1 MNNNFEIKYILKC
14 LELVEVR
21 LNWGPS
27 SEWTTYDFEK
37 LSGII
42 AETTG
47 VTLSITT
54 LKRLW
59 GKLKYNNIPAVT
71 TLNTLAQFAGYNS
84 WREFKQQ
91 VSLHREADVQQQS
104 REATT
109 TLPPVR
115 KVLARRWMLGIIGIL
130 PLLLIGYLL
139 LSSNKKPG
147 KPLNPAAFQF
157 SSNKIMSTGVPNSV
171 IFHYNALAA
180 GAADSVFISQSWD
193 TSRKVAVPRQK
204 DTWSSI
210 YYAPGYYRAKLMV
223 NKQIVKEHDLMI
235 ASDGWLAML
244 EAGPG
249 APYYF
254 KKTDIEKDSTVAV
267 SKALLATSGIQ
278 VLPTPP
284 ALRFFNVRDM
294 GNLDNYNFTF
304 ETTLKSDFKEGTAA
318 CQRIQV
324 LILCKNDVIFI
335 PLCAKGCVGD
345 LSLFAAGTT
354 VNSQSADLSAL
365 GCTPEEW
372 TTLKVTAVDGKMQVW
387 VNGKAA
393 ASLTMAHAPTG
404 IVGLQYRFNGTGAIK
419 DTRFTRHGNAI
430 VF

>member
-1 MNNNFEIKYILKC
+1 MNNSFEIKYILKC
-14 LELVEVR
+14 LELVEAR

-37 LSGII
+37 LSSII

-59 GKLKYNNIPAVT
+59 GKIRYNNIPAVT
-71 TLNTLAQFAGYNS
+71 TLNTLAKFAGYDS

-91 VSLHREADVQQQS
+91 VSLHPVGNAQPDRRE
-104 REATT
+104 TT
-109 TLPPVR
+109 VLPPVR
-115 KVLARRWMLGIIGIL
+115 KVFPRRWMLGLMGFL

-147 KPLNPAAFQF
+147 KPLDPVAFAF

-180 GAADSVFISQSWD
+180 GVADSVFISQSWD
-193 TSRKVAVPRQK
+193 TSRKVAVPRQEN
-204 DTWSSI
+204 TWSSI

-235 ASDGWLAML
+235 ASDGWLALL

-254 KKTDIEKDSTVAV
+254 RKTDIEKDSGIAV
-267 SKALLATSGIQ
+267 NKALLAASGIQ
-278 VLPTPP
+278 TLPTPP

-294 GNLDNYNFTF
+294 GDLDNYNFTF

-345 LSLFAAGTT
+345 LSLYAAGTT
-354 VNSQSADLSAL
+354 VNSQAADLSGL

-372 TTLKVTAVDGKMQVW
+372 TTLKVTAVNGKMQVW

-393 ASLTMAHAPTG
+393 ANLTMVHAPTG

-419 DTRFTRHGNAI
+419 DTRFTQHGKTI